1 MIGMLS
7 ENKIGTSKKDNIK
20 LHNSIVIFNETT
32 GFFYAEK
39 TLKLYNTMTHLLKNS
54 KLNSD
59 ILDKFIEIN
68 YCMNLICNLKINNYN
83 YFIDNLE
90 EYYKKHDNLKSLW
103 NNIHT
108 NYNDIFE
115 YHIFD
120 MEELSYDEF
129 IKSFDKICDKES
141 SVENSIYYNESE
153 SGLRVIISNDILK
166 KYERKMYMFIENNKN
181 DLNSD
186 IAYSFRRFTSQ
197 VSKID
202 FSYDSDY
209 KLASLEMTSLGFNSE
224 HIHAL
229 NILMK
234 AYNYLINSIS
244 FKENNMFIFDELTI
258 NKRISNAKLMVERVP
273 LIIQSRLE
281 LE

>member
-32 GFFYAEK
+32 GFFYVEK

-68 YCMNLICNLKINNYN
+68 YCMNLIGDLKINNYN
-83 YFIDNLE
+83 SFIDNLE
-90 EYYKKHDNLKSLW
+90 KYYEKHDNLKYLW
-103 NNIHT
+103 NNISA
-108 NYNDIFE
+108 NDNNIFE
-115 YHIFD
+115 YNIFN
-120 MEELSYDEF
+120 MKELSYDEL
-129 IKSFDKICDKES
+129 IKNSDKICNKES
-141 SVENSIYYNESE
+141 DIKNTIYYNKNDSE
-153 SGLRVIISNDILK
+153 LRAIISNDILK

-273 LIIQSRLE
+273 LIIQSRLS
-281 LE
+281 L

>member
-32 GFFYAEK
+32 GFFYVEK

-68 YCMNLICNLKINNYN
+68 YCMNLIGDLKINNYN
-83 YFIDNLE
+83 SFIDNLE
-90 EYYKKHDNLKSLW
+90 KYYEKHDNLKYLW
-103 NNIHT
+103 NNISA
-108 NYNDIFE
+108 NDNNIFE
-115 YHIFD
+115 YNIFN
-120 MEELSYDEF
+120 MKELSYDEL
-129 IKSFDKICDKES
+129 IKNSDKICNKES
-141 SVENSIYYNESE
+141 DIKNTIYYNKNDSE
-153 SGLRVIISNDILK
+153 LRVIISNDILK

-181 DLNSD
+181 DLSSD
-186 IAYSFRRFTSQ
+186 IGYSFRRFTSQ

-202 FSYDSDY
+202 FSYESDY
-209 KLASLEMTSLGFNSE
+209 KLASLEMTSLGLNRE
-224 HIHAL
+224 HVNAL
-229 NILMK
+229 NILMT

-244 FKENNMFIFDELTI
+244 FKENNMLIFDEITI
-258 NKRISNAKLMVERVP
+258 NKRISNAKLMIERVP
-273 LIIQSRLE
+273 LIIQSRLS
-281 LE
+281 L

>member
-32 GFFYAEK
+32 GFFYVEK

-68 YCMNLICNLKINNYN
+68 YCMNLIGDLKINNYN
-83 YFIDNLE
+83 SFIDNLE
-90 EYYKKHDNLKSLW
+90 KYYEKHDNLKYLW
-103 NNIHT
+103 NNISA
-108 NYNDIFE
+108 NDNNIFE
-115 YHIFD
+115 YNIFN
-120 MEELSYDEF
+120 MKELSYDEL
-129 IKSFDKICDKES
+129 IKNSDKICNKES
-141 SVENSIYYNESE
+141 DIKNTIYYNKNDSE
-153 SGLRVIISNDILK
+153 LRAIISNDILK

-181 DLNSD
+181 DLRSD

-202 FSYDSDY
+202 FSYESDY
-209 KLASLEMTSLGFNSE
+209 KLASLEMTSLGFNRE
-224 HIHAL
+224 HVNAL
-229 NILMK
+229 NILMT

-273 LIIQSRLE
+273 LIIQSRLS
-281 LE
+281 L